1 MKRSKFLQQLLVAS
15 AIPVVGQPM
24 NAFASGSGGSHNKQ
38 PEPGLP
44 YIDPPLSARGLK
56 MSLNAYSFNDPLM
69 KGSITPTDLL
79 KFCAEQGFDAIDMT
93 GYYFKRYPVVPTD
106 ETIFNFK
113 RNALAN
119 GIAISGTGV
128 RNDFTHDDPKTRDAH
143 VNTVKDWIEV
153 AAKLGAPVLRIFTG
167 LQYPDKSQRSKYTAM
182 VVEHIQQ
189 CVGKARSYGVVLA
202 IQNHYDFIRTSDE
215 AIEILNAV
223 NSPWLGLVLDIGSYR
238 GADPFDDIKKSIPYA
253 VNWQIKEKMYLNGQE
268 QTTDLNKLFSLIKK
282 SSYRGYLPIETLGAG
297 DPFQKVPVF
306 LNDVRK
312 TLNQV
317 MSDEL

>member
-1 MKRSKFLQQLLVAS
+1 MAIAALPAILPPVNGFANGNNKSPKDSTSRSITGEDSIIKS
-15 AIPVVGQPM
+15 
-24 NAFASGSGGSHNKQ
+24 S
-38 PEPGLP
+38 
-44 YIDPPLSARGLK
+44 PLAEHGLK

-69 KGSITPTDLL
+69 KGNLKPEDLL
-79 KFCAEQGFDAIDMT
+79 KFCADQGFDAIDMT
-93 GYYFKRYPVVPTD
+93 GYYFTGYPAVPAD
-106 ETIFNFK
+106 ETIFGFK

-128 RNDFTHDDPKTRDAH
+128 RNDFTHEDPKIRQTQ
-143 VNTVKDWIEV
+143 VNTVLAWIEV

-167 LQYPDKSQRSKYTAM
+167 LNYPPESERSKYTEI

-189 CVGKARSYGVVLA
+189 CVSKAKAYGVVLA

-215 AIEILNAV
+215 AISILKAV

-238 GADPFDDIKKSIPYA
+238 GADPFNDIERSIPYA
-253 VNWQIKEKMYLNGQE
+253 VNWQIKEKMYINGAE
-268 QTTDLNKLFSLIKK
+268 QVTDLTKLFRIIKS

-306 LNDVRK
+306 LKSVRAAIK
-312 TLNQV
+312 QV
-317 MSDEL
+317 ES